1 MGKPYHLQLLILKW
15 KKEKIIKLKYHD
27 LISRNPII
35 FKDVGS
41 IKCPKLSEVDNI
53 TFDVYYSFL
62 SSLIITPEDYFENL
76 EKKYNVKI
84 PLEAV
89 IETTKFDLVLTDDGI
104 MKNIIEAL
112 NFFLVENV
120 KFNIKD
126 ERFEI
131 YIYSEDNRE
140 KIVGYITKE
149 IYNEVI
155 DVILQRVGVNSKND
169 SIDLSKVKNK
179 RGLKIFKKIMEERKK
194 FKKAK
199 QTSEKSNEQSL
210 PNIISSIAAYSPNT
224 NYVNVWD
231 LTVYEAQDL
240 FNRLTVIDQ
249 YNINSTN
256 ISVWGDE
263 KKQFKIGAWHT
274 CLYEDK

>member
-1 MGKPYHLQLLILKW
+1 
-15 KKEKIIKLKYHD
+15 
-27 LISRNPII
+27 
-35 FKDVGS
+35 
-41 IKCPKLSEVDNI
+41 
-53 TFDVYYSFL
+53 
-62 SSLIITPEDYFENL
+62 
-76 EKKYNVKI
+76 
-84 PLEAV
+84 
-89 IETTKFDLVLTDDGI
+89 

-126 ERFEI
+126 ERFEV
-131 YIYSEDNRE
+131 YIYSKDNKE

-155 DVILQRVGVNSKND
+155 DVILQRVGVNIKDD

-199 QTSEKSNEQSL
+199 QASEKSNEQSL

-249 YNINSTN
+249 YNINSTST
-256 ISVWGDE
+256 SVWGDE